1 SFRWA
6 ALSGESD
13 DIYKTD
19 ELAKEMFENDESLV
33 NWINI
38 AQEMI
43 EWQGLSSQIYWLSY
57 ENRYRF
63 ALKVNEMVASGEIS
77 ALIVFGRDYLNSGSV
92 ASLNRE
98 TESMKESATRVNV
111 YLYQILGRG
120 LFDM

>member
-1 SFRWA
+1 
-6 ALSGESD
+6 
-13 DIYKTD
+13 
-19 ELAKEMFENDESLV
+19 MFENDESLV

-98 TESMKESATRVNV
+98 TESMKDKSDAIADWPL
-111 YLYQILGRG
+111 LY
-120 LFDM
+120 